1 MEDKKYTITYRKQE
15 YELDPEYWDEEQP
28 NSTMEFQLSQLN
40 YCVEVG
46 DFVTLENRINNML
59 KWGGIKKVEK

>member
-1 MEDKKYTITYRKQE
+1 MEDKQYTITYRKQK
-15 YELDPEYWDEEQP
+15 YELDPEYWDEKQP
-28 NSTMEFQLSQLN
+28 NSTREFQLMQLK
-40 YCVEVG
+40 YCVKVG

>member
-1 MEDKKYTITYRKQE
+1 MEDKKYTITYRKQK
-15 YELDPEYWDEEQP
+15 YELDAEYWEETEP
-28 NSTMEFQLSQLN
+28 NNTRAFQLRQLT

-46 DFVTLENRINNML
+46 DFITLENRINNML

>member
-1 MEDKKYTITYRKQE
+1 MEDKQYTITYRKQK
-15 YELDPEYWDEEQP
+15 YELDAEYWDETQP
-28 NSTMEFQLSQLN
+28 NNSRAFQLRQLT

>member
-1 MEDKKYTITYRKQE
+1 MEDKKYTITYRKQK
-15 YELDPEYWDEEQP
+15 YELDAEYWDETQP
-28 NSTMEFQLSQLN
+28 NNSRAFQLRQLT

-46 DFVTLENRINNML
+46 DFITLENRINNML

>member
-1 MEDKKYTITYRKQE
+1 MKDKKYTITYRKQK

-59 KWGGIKKVEK
+59 KWGGMKKVEK

>member
-1 MEDKKYTITYRKQE
+1 MEDKKYTITYRKQK
-15 YELDPEYWDEEQP
+15 YELDAEYWEETEP
-28 NSTMEFQLSQLN
+28 NNTRAFQLRQLT

-46 DFVTLENRINNML
+46 DFITLQNRINNML

>member
-1 MEDKKYTITYRKQE
+1 MKDKKYTITYRKQE

>member
-1 MEDKKYTITYRKQE
+1 MKDKKYTITYRKQK

-46 DFVTLENRINNML
+46 DFITLENRINNML

>member
-1 MEDKKYTITYRKQE
+1 MEDKRYTITYRKQK
-15 YELDPEYWDEEQP
+15 YELDPKYWEETEP
-28 NSTMEFQLSQLN
+28 NNSRAFQLRQLT

-46 DFVTLENRINNML
+46 DFITLENRINNML

>member
-1 MEDKKYTITYRKQE
+1 MKDKKYTITYRKQK

>member
-1 MEDKKYTITYRKQE
+1 MEDKKYTITYRKQK
-15 YELDPEYWDEEQP
+15 YELDAEYWDETQP
-28 NSTMEFQLSQLN
+28 NSSRAFQLRQLT

-46 DFVTLENRINNML
+46 DFLTLENRINNML

>member
-1 MEDKKYTITYRKQE
+1 MKDKKYTTTYRKQE

>member
-1 MEDKKYTITYRKQE
+1 MKDKKYIITYRKQK

-28 NSTMEFQLSQLN
+28 NTTREFQLSQLK
-40 YCVEVG
+40 YCVKVG
-46 DFVTLENRINNML
+46 DFITLENRINNML

>member
-1 MEDKKYTITYRKQE
+1 MEDSQYTIIYRGQK
-15 YELDPEYWDEEQP
+15 YELDSEYWDEEQP
-28 NSTMEFQLSQLN
+28 NSTREFQLRQLN

-46 DFVTLENRINNML
+46 DFITLENRINNML

>member
-1 MEDKKYTITYRKQE
+1 MEDKRYTITYRKQK
-15 YELDPEYWDEEQP
+15 YELDAEYWEETEP
-28 NSTMEFQLSQLN
+28 NNSRAFQLRQLT

-46 DFVTLENRINNML
+46 DFITLENRINNML

>member
-1 MEDKKYTITYRKQE
+1 MEDKKYTITYRKQK
-15 YELDPEYWDEEQP
+15 YELDAEYWEETQP
-28 NSTMEFQLSQLN
+28 NNSRAFQLRQLT

>member
-1 MEDKKYTITYRKQE
+1 MEDKQYTITYRKQK
-15 YELDPEYWDEEQP
+15 YELDAEYWDEKQP
-28 NSTMEFQLSQLN
+28 NSTREFQLMQLN

-59 KWGGIKKVEK
+59 KWGGIKKIEK

>member
-1 MEDKKYTITYRKQE
+1 MKDKKYTITYKNQK

-28 NSTMEFQLSQLN
+28 NSTREFQLSQLI
-40 YCVEVG
+40 YCIEVG
-46 DFVTLENRINNML
+46 DFGTLENRINNML